1 MAKGYRNQAL
11 PGIKK
16 CIDYMKGKTVKE
28 EKPVIK
34 DVPPQSYKSKK

>member
-1 MAKGYRNQAL
+1 MAKGYRNQVL

-28 EKPVIK
+28 EKPEIK
-34 DVPPQSYKSKK
+34 DVPPQVYKQNK

>member
-1 MAKGYRNQAL
+1 MAKSYRTSMT

-28 EKPVIK
+28 EKSEIK
-34 DVPPQSYKSKK
+34 DVPPQVYKSKK

>member
-1 MAKGYRNQAL
+1 MAKGYRNQVL

-16 CIDYMKGKTVKE
+16 CIDYMKGKTIKE

-34 DVPPQSYKSKK
+34 DVLPEAYKSKK